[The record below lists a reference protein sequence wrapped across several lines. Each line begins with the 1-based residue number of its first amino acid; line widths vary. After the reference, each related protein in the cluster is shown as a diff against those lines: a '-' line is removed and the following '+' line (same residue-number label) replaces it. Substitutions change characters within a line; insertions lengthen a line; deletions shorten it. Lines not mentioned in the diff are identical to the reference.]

1 MRINLTV
8 TEVVYDTEAGAMAGP
23 SDIELVT
30 IEGQTYL
37 IAAGEAEGGLTS
49 FLISADGSL
58 SLASEILPNAGSGTL
73 GLRDITVGQNNA
85 EVFLFTGA
93 MADNN
98 QVRYTI
104 GADGGLTV
112 GESYSDA
119 AGTYAQ
125 WDVVQMVSTDS
136 ATYLYAS
143 IWGQPGLLR
152 FELDGNNLLTGG
164 TYFPDNADIY
174 LGDVTAIH
182 GAKLHGQDF
191 LFIASGIDAGMQS
204 YRVLP
209 DGSLDLID
217 TVAPAE
223 GGISGA
229 TEIVSAEVDG
239 RAFVVL
245 AASGTDQLLVYR
257 VSAGGNLKL
266 VDAVIDTND
275 TRFAGAS
282 ALEVIEFEGRT
293 LIAVGGSDDGI
304 TIFELNGKGW
314 LTELATLA
322 DDNGTALADITA
334 IKADIVDG
342 ILHLFASSATEDG
355 VTHMTIDLVNGAN
368 VIEGGAV
375 ADILHGTAGDDT
387 IYGYGHKDELY
398 GEGGDDRLIDGR
410 GSDKMWGGDGA
421 DIFVFIPD
429 GREDQIMDFQIGI
442 DRIDLSQFSGIY
454 DYSEL
459 AITSTE
465 DGAVI
470 TFEEDVFTIHS
481 IDGSPL
487 SADDFAQT
495 DFVF

>member
-8 TEVVYDTEAGAMAGP
+8 TEVVYDTETGAMAGP

-37 IAAGEAEGGLTS
+37 IVAGEAEGGLTS

-58 SLASEILPNAGSGTL
+58 SLASEVLPNAGSGTL

-152 FELDGNNLLTGG
+152 FELDVNNLLTGG

-239 RAFVVL
+239 
-245 AASGTDQLLVYR
+245 
-257 VSAGGNLKL
+257 
-266 VDAVIDTND
+266 
-275 TRFAGAS
+275 
-282 ALEVIEFEGRT
+282 
-293 LIAVGGSDDGI
+293 
-304 TIFELNGKGW
+304 
-314 LTELATLA
+314 
-322 DDNGTALADITA
+322 
-334 IKADIVDG
+334 
-342 ILHLFASSATEDG
+342 
-355 VTHMTIDLVNGAN
+355 
-368 VIEGGAV
+368 
-375 ADILHGTAGDDT
+375 
-387 IYGYGHKDELY
+387 
-398 GEGGDDRLIDGR
+398 
-410 GSDKMWGGDGA
+410 
-421 DIFVFIPD
+421 
-429 GREDQIMDFQIGI
+429 
-442 DRIDLSQFSGIY
+442 
-454 DYSEL
+454 
-459 AITSTE
+459 
-465 DGAVI
+465 
-470 TFEEDVFTIHS
+470 
-481 IDGSPL
+481 
-487 SADDFAQT
+487 
-495 DFVF
+495 